1 MLMRKKLLYDI
12 LKNVEKSHMS
22 IKIATLI
29 STFTILVLCCTSLAS
44 VSHAQTSTSS
54 DDAKKTTTSGG
65 TLDVK
70 LEPSP
75 NLIKS
80 DQETKYKVTF
90 LQKGTDTVQVHIDYD
105 FIILKDNTTE
115 VFKASQQTGQPL
127 LHTAEGIVTIPFTL
141 EEPGG
146 YTIRVPTM
154 GINFIPMATEYAD
167 FPIKVQ

>member
-1 MLMRKKLLYDI
+1 MIYLRNMRNSGISMGISGLMLL
-12 LKNVEKSHMS
+12 
-22 IKIATLI
+22 
-29 STFTILVLCCTSLAS
+29 FTILILCCASLAS
-44 VSHAQTSTSS
+44 VSHAQTSTSTE
-54 DDAKKTTTSGG
+54 DAKKTTTSGG

-70 LEPSP
+70 LEPTP
-75 NLIKS
+75 NPIKS
-80 DQETKYKVTF
+80 GQETKYKVTF

-141 EEPGG
+141 EDPGS
-146 YTIRVPTM
+146 YTIRVPVM

-167 FPIKVQ
+167 FPVKVE

>member
-1 MLMRKKLLYDI
+1 MLMRKKCCMTYLR
-12 LKNVEKSHMS
+12 NVEKSHMS
-22 IKIATLI
+22 MGIATLI
-29 STFTILVLCCTSLAS
+29 SILVLCCVSSAS
-44 VSHAQTSTSS
+44 VSQAQTSTSS
-54 DDAKKTTTSGG
+54 DDTKKTTTSGG

-75 NLIKS
+75 NPIKS
-80 DQETKYKVTF
+80 GQETKYKVTF

-127 LHTAEGIVTIPFTL
+127 LHTAEGTVTIPFTL
-141 EEPGG
+141 EEPSD
-146 YTIRVPTM
+146 YTIRVPMM

>member
-1 MLMRKKLLYDI
+1 MRKKLLYDI
-12 LKNVEKSHMS
+12 LKECGKSPMS
-22 IKIATLI
+22 IGIATLMSI
-29 STFTILVLCCTSLAS
+29 FTILILCFASLVS
-44 VSHAQTSTSS
+44 DSHAQTSTST

-75 NLIKS
+75 NPIKS
-80 DQETKYKVTF
+80 GQETKFKVSF
-90 LQKGTDTVQVHIDYD
+90 LKKGTDTVQVHIDYE

-141 EEPGG
+141 EEPGS
-146 YTIRVPTM
+146 YTIRVPMM
-154 GINFIPMATEYAD
+154 GINFIPMTTEYAD
-167 FPIKVQ
+167 FPIKVE